1 MKIKS
6 LLIGMLACSAMV
18 ACTNEDAP
26 VNGENNKFDGE
37 KAYLAVNIVTSEANS
52 RAAGAEGYVDGT
64 GNECAVGNAR
74 FYFFNA
80 NGSAYTN
87 TTTATGAN
95 YYETSLSLSA
105 DKDNAN
111 EEYQST
117 AILVIGTDQKGE
129 TAGTPYS
136 IVAVLNP
143 ETAAKE
149 LGTGSLTL
157 DQLKSKSGD
166 YRKFGANEFLMTNSV
181 YANEGETKME
191 VFIKPENL
199 ATTAEAALANP
210 VVIHVE
216 RVAAKMTYTT
226 ADDNLYDTGVTV
238 ENQKV
243 YAKVTGIAPAHEN
256 PVSNLIKVIDP
267 TWTNVSLGFGQ
278 YNWNNPTNYR
288 SYWATSATSGAYANI
303 SSWNDANEK
312 TYAYCLESTNAPE
325 ANRTEAMFAAQL
337 VKTDGS
343 PLEIAEWMGKQ
354 YAGGE
359 DALQTAM
366 ANYLKNF
373 WYNDGEKYV
382 TFNKADLV
390 YKTLAEDATLGIE
403 GYEVKATLSTTAPA
417 YYIKDATGKFVTSVT
432 EGETTTQVV
441 DMLKDEIAKFA
452 PAKIWKTGM
461 TYYFT
466 PIEHLGIDNSAAE
479 YGVVRNHVYQIN
491 VKSITGLGTPVY
503 NPDTDVPTVVPESD
517 ESFVAAEI
525 HVLAWRVVNQEVE
538 LGK

>member
-26 VNGENNKFDGE
+26 VNGENNKFNGE

-64 GNECAVGNAR
+64 GNECAVGKAR

-80 NGSAYTN
+80 DGSAYTN
-87 TTTATGAN
+87 TTTAKNAN
-95 YYETSLSLSA
+95 YYETNLTLN
-105 DKDNAN
+105 KDEDNDN

-117 AILVIGTDQKGE
+117 AILVIGTDQNGE

-136 IVAVLNP
+136 IVAVLNH
-143 ETAAKE
+143 ETAATE
-149 LGTGSLTL
+149 LGTDPLTL

-199 ATTAEAALANP
+199 ATTAEAALDNP

-226 ADDNLYDTGVTV
+226 VDENLYDTDVTV

-256 PVSNLIKVIDP
+256 PVSNLIKAITP
-267 TWTNVSLGFGQ
+267 TWTNEDLGFGQ
-278 YNWNNPTNYR
+278 YNWNNAANYR
-288 SYWATSATSGAYANI
+288 SYWATSAKPEAYNNI
-303 SSWNDANEK
+303 SSWNDANNK
-312 TYAYCLESTNAPE
+312 TYAYCLESTYASEP
-325 ANRTEAMFAAQL
+325 TEAMFAAQL
-337 VKTDGS
+337 VKADGS
-343 PLEIAEWMGKQ
+343 ALEIAEWMGKR

-359 DALQTAM
+359 DALQIAM

-373 WYNDGEKYV
+373 WYDKDGQKV
-382 TFNKADLV
+382 TFNPEHLIF
-390 YKTLAEDATLGIE
+390 KTLADVANLGIK
-403 GYEVKATLSTTAPA
+403 GYEVKAVLSDEAPT
-417 YYIKDATGKFVTSVT
+417 YYIKAANGEYTSTDVTA
-432 EGETTTQVV
+432 
-441 DMLKDEIAKFA
+441 MLQAEIAKFA
-452 PAKIWKTGM
+452 PAKIWKSGM

-466 PIEHLGIDNSAAE
+466 PIEHLGVDNSDAE

-491 VKSITGLGTPVY
+491 VKSINGLGTPVY
-503 NPDTDVPTVVPESD
+503 KPDTDVPTVVPESD

>member
-1 MKIKS
+1 
-6 LLIGMLACSAMV
+6 MLACSAMV

-26 VNGENNKFDGE
+26 VNGENNKFDGD

-64 GNECAVGNAR
+64 GNECAVGKAR

-80 NGSAYTN
+80 DGSAYTN
-87 TTTATGAN
+87 TTTTATNAN
-95 YYETSLSLSA
+95 YYEVNLGVTQYPEVN
-105 DKDNAN
+105 DN
-111 EEYQST
+111 EEYRST
-117 AILVIGTDQKGE
+117 AILVIGTNQKGE

-143 ETAAKE
+143 ETAATE

-157 DQLKSKSGD
+157 GELKKVTGD
-166 YRKFGANEFLMTNSV
+166 YRKIGQNQFLMTNSV

-199 ATTAEAALANP
+199 ATTADAALKKP

-216 RVAAKMTYTT
+216 RVLAKMKYTT
-226 ADDNLYDTGVTV
+226 EYNNKFPTGITV
-238 ENQKV
+238 EGKAV

-256 PVSNLIKVIDP
+256 PVSNLIKAITP
-267 TWTNVSLGFGQ
+267 TWTNEALGFGE
-278 YNWNNPTNYR
+278 YDWNNATNYR
-288 SYWATSATSGAYANI
+288 SYWATSAKPEAYTNI
-303 SSWNDANEK
+303 SSWNDANTKE
-312 TYAYCLESTNAPE
+312 YAYCHESTYAPAE
-325 ANRTEAMFAAQL
+325 NRTEAMFAAKL
-337 VKTDGS
+337 VDAEDQDF
-343 PLEIAEWMGKQ
+343 EIAEWMGKQ

-359 DALQTAM
+359 DALQTDM

-373 WYNDGEKYV
+373 WYEKDGAYV
-382 TFNKADLV
+382 TFNPEDLV
-390 YKTLAEDATLGIE
+390 FETLAENEGLKIE

-417 YYIKDATGKFVTSVT
+417 YYIKDATGKYVPSVK

-441 DMLKDEIAKFA
+441 DMLKAEIAKFA
-452 PAKIWKTGM
+452 PAKIWKSGM

-466 PIEHLGIDNSAAE
+466 PIEHLGVDGSDAE

-503 NPDTDVPTVVPESD
+503 KPETDVPTVVPKSD
-517 ESFVAAEI
+517 ASFVAAEI
-525 HVLAWRVVNQEVE
+525 HVLAWRVVNQEAN
-538 LGK
+538 LGQ

>member
-1 MKIKS
+1 MKH
-6 LLIGMLACSAMV
+6 
-18 ACTNEDAP
+18 
-26 VNGENNKFDGE
+26 
-37 KAYLAVNIVTSEANS
+37 
-52 RAAGAEGYVDGT
+52 
-64 GNECAVGNAR
+64 
-74 FYFFNA
+74 
-80 NGSAYTN
+80 
-87 TTTATGAN
+87 
-95 YYETSLSLSA
+95 
-105 DKDNAN
+105 
-111 EEYQST
+111 
-117 AILVIGTDQKGE
+117 
-129 TAGTPYS
+129 
-136 IVAVLNP
+136 
-143 ETAAKE
+143 ETAATE

-157 DQLKSKSGD
+157 GELKKVTCN
-166 YRKFGANEFLMTNSV
+166 YRKFGEKQFLMTNSV

-199 ATTAEAALANP
+199 ATTAEAALDNP

-226 ADDNLYDTGVTV
+226 VNDNLYDTGVTV
-238 ENQKV
+238 ETQKV

-256 PVSNLIKVIDP
+256 PVSNLIKDITP
-267 TWTNVSLGFGQ
+267 TWKNEDLGFGE
-278 YNWNNPTNYR
+278 YNWNNAANYR
-288 SYWATSATSGAYANI
+288 SYWATSAKPEAYNNI
-303 SSWNDANEK
+303 SSWNDANNK
-312 TYAYCLESTNAPE
+312 TYAYCLESTYASEP
-325 ANRTEAMFAAQL
+325 TEAMFAAQL
-337 VKTDGS
+337 VKADGTA
-343 PLEIAEWMGKQ
+343 LEIAEWMGKQ

-417 YYIKDATGKFVTSVT
+417 YYIKDATGKYVPSVK

-441 DMLKDEIAKFA
+441 DMLKAEIAKFA
-452 PAKIWKTGM
+452 PAKIWKSGM

-466 PIEHLGIDNSAAE
+466 PIEHLGIEGSTAE

-491 VKSITGLGTPVY
+491 VKSIKGLGTPVY
-503 NPDTDVPTVVPESD
+503 NPDTEVPTVVPKSD
-517 ESFVAAEI
+517 ASFVAAEI

>member
-6 LLIGMLACSAMV
+6 LLIGMLACSALV
-18 ACTNEDAP
+18 ACTNEDSP
-26 VNGENNKFDGE
+26 VNGENNKFDGD

-52 RAAGAEGYVDGT
+52 RAAGAEAYVDGT
-64 GNECAVGNAR
+64 GNECAVGKAR

-80 NGSAYTN
+80 DGSAYTN
-87 TTTATGAN
+87 TTTAKNAN
-95 YYETSLSLSA
+95 YYETNLTLN
-105 DKDNAN
+105 KDEDNDN

-117 AILVIGTDQKGE
+117 AILVIGTDQNGE

-143 ETAAKE
+143 ETAATE
-149 LGTGSLTL
+149 LGTDPLTL

-199 ATTAEAALANP
+199 ATTAEAALDNP

-226 ADDNLYDTGVTV
+226 EFNNKFPTGITV
-238 ENQKV
+238 EGKAV

-256 PVSNLIKVIDP
+256 PVSNLIKAITP
-267 TWTNVSLGFGQ
+267 TWTNQVLGFGQ
-278 YNWNNPTNYR
+278 YNWNNAANYR
-288 SYWATSATSGAYANI
+288 SYWATSAEPDAYNNI

-312 TYAYCLESTNAPE
+312 AYAYCLESTYAPE
-325 ANRTEAMFAAQL
+325 ENRTEAMFAAKL
-337 VKTDGS
+337 VDAEDQDF
-343 PLEIAEWMGKQ
+343 EIAEWMGKQ

-359 DALQTAM
+359 DALQIAM

-373 WYNDGEKYV
+373 WYDKDGKKE
-382 TFNKADLV
+382 TFNPEHLIF
-390 YKTLAEDATLGIE
+390 KTLADVANLGIK
-403 GYEVKATLSTTAPA
+403 GYEVKAVLSDEAPT
-417 YYIKDATGKFVTSVT
+417 YYIKDADGGYTATNVTA
-432 EGETTTQVV
+432 
-441 DMLKDEIAKFA
+441 MLQAEIAKFA
-452 PAKIWKTGM
+452 PAKIWKSGT

-466 PIEHLGIDNSAAE
+466 PIEHLGVDGSVAE

-503 NPDTDVPTVVPESD
+503 KPETDVPTVVPESD

>member
-157 DQLKSKSGD
+157 GELKKVTGD
-166 YRKFGANEFLMTNSV
+166 YRKIGQNQFLMTNSV

-199 ATTAEAALANP
+199 ATTADAALKKP

-216 RVAAKMTYTT
+216 RVLAKMKYTT
-226 ADDNLYDTGVTV
+226 EYNNKFPTGITV
-238 ENQKV
+238 EGKAV

-256 PVSNLIKVIDP
+256 PVSNLIKAITP
-267 TWTNVSLGFGQ
+267 TWTNEALGFGE
-278 YNWNNPTNYR
+278 YDWNNATNYR
-288 SYWATSATSGAYANI
+288 SYWATSAKPEAYTNI
-303 SSWNDANEK
+303 SSWNDANTKE
-312 TYAYCLESTNAPE
+312 YAYCHESTYAPAE
-325 ANRTEAMFAAQL
+325 NRTEAMFAAKL
-337 VKTDGS
+337 VDAEDQDF
-343 PLEIAEWMGKQ
+343 EIAEWMGKQ

-359 DALQTAM
+359 DALQTDM

-373 WYNDGEKYV
+373 WYEKDGAYV
-382 TFNKADLV
+382 TFNPEDLV
-390 YKTLAEDATLGIE
+390 FETLAENEGLKIE

-417 YYIKDATGKFVTSVT
+417 YYIKDATGKYVPSVK

-441 DMLKDEIAKFA
+441 DMLKAEIAKFA
-452 PAKIWKTGM
+452 PAKIWKSGM

-466 PIEHLGIDNSAAE
+466 PIEHLGVDGSDAE

-503 NPDTDVPTVVPESD
+503 KPETDVPTVVPKSD
-517 ESFVAAEI
+517 ASFVAAEI
-525 HVLAWRVVNQEVE
+525 HVLAWRVVNQEAN
-538 LGK
+538 LGQ

>member
-1 MKIKS
+1 
-6 LLIGMLACSAMV
+6 MLACTALV

-52 RAAGAEGYVDGT
+52 RAAGEEAYVDGT
-64 GNECAVGNAR
+64 GNECAVGKAR

-117 AILVIGTDQKGE
+117 AILVIGTDQEGE

-216 RVAAKMTYTT
+216 RVAAKMTYTANGSGKAEDGT
-226 ADDNLYDTGVTV
+226 TLATGIYDTTTEVDG
-238 ENQKV
+238 QKV
-243 YAKVTGIAPAHEN
+243 YAKITGIAPAHEN
-256 PVSNLIKVIDP
+256 PVSNLIKAITP
-267 TWTNVSLGFGQ
+267 TWTNEVLGFGQ
-278 YNWNNPTNYR
+278 YNWNNPNNYR
-288 SYWATSATSGAYANI
+288 SYWATSATTNTYDKI
-303 SSWNDANEK
+303 SSWNDANNK
-312 TYAYCLESTNAPE
+312 TYAYCLESTYASEP
-325 ANRTEAMFAAQL
+325 TEAMFAAQL
-337 VKTDGS
+337 VKADGS
-343 PLEIAEWMGKQ
+343 ALEIAEWMGKR

-359 DALQTAM
+359 DALQIDM

-373 WYNDGEKYV
+373 WYEKDGAYV
-382 TFNKADLV
+382 TFNPEDLV
-390 YKTLAEDATLGIE
+390 FETLAENEGLKIE

-417 YYIKDATGKFVTSVT
+417 YYIKDATGKYVTSVK

-452 PAKIWKTGM
+452 PAKIWKSGM

-466 PIEHLGIDNSAAE
+466 PIEHLGVDGSVAE

-491 VKSITGLGTPVY
+491 VKSIAGLGTPVY
-503 NPDTDVPTVVPESD
+503 NPDTEVPTVVPKSD
-517 ESFVAAEI
+517 ASFVAAEI